1 MSVAAQDIQGL
12 FAEAKAARQA
22 GRATDAIRLL
32 KQVVAADPG
41 SGPAWNL
48 LGVAA
53 LEAGQPNDAAIALSR
68 AVEVDPDPPFG
79 WFNLARAQRALGD
92 RVDELRTLDVA
103 LSRDAYFLPAILA
116 KGETLIALEREGE
129 ALELYRL
136 LFDGIEDTSQF
147 PEGVQRQ
154 LAEARSLLARQGS
167 ESMQAYAAR
176 LDEVA
181 ARYPGE
187 DLSRARAFAENV
199 AGIRKIYQQQPTG
212 GHFPYLPAIEFFDR
226 TLFPWFGQLES
237 RTGDIRAELLSLWAE
252 EDPDFRPYVTRP
264 PGTPLGQWAE
274 LNHSPRWSAFFFW
287 ENGVRNDAN
296 CERCPKTAAAIE
308 AVPMLDNPGK
318 GPTAMFSVLN
328 PHTQIPPHT
337 GTTNARTT
345 IHLGLVI
352 PPGCRF
358 RVGAETREWREG
370 EAWAFDDTIE
380 HEAWNDSDL
389 PRGILIIDAWNPLL
403 SEAEREAVR
412 ALG

>member
-1 MSVAAQDIQGL
+1 MSAAAQDVQGL
-12 FAEAKAARQA
+12 FVQAKAARQA
-22 GRATDAIRLL
+22 GRADDAIRLL
-32 KQVVAADPG
+32 NQVVVADPG
-41 SGPAWNL
+41 NGPAWNL
-48 LGVAA
+48 LGVSQ
-53 LEAGQPNDAAIALSR
+53 LETGQAPDAANSLGR
-68 AVEVDPDPPFG
+68 AVEVDPQPPFG

-92 RVDELRTLDVA
+92 RAGELRSLDAA

-116 KGETLIALEREGE
+116 KGETLLALDRQGE

-136 LFDGIEDTSQF
+136 LFDGLDDTSQF
-147 PEGVQRQ
+147 PESVQRQ
-154 LAEARSLLARQGS
+154 LSEARALLDRQGTQ
-167 ESMQAYAAR
+167 SMQAYAAR
-176 LDEVA
+176 LAEVA
-181 ARYPGE
+181 ARFPEE

-199 AGIRKIYQQQPTG
+199 AGIRKVYVQRPTG

-226 TLFPWFGQLES
+226 KLFPWFEQLEAG
-237 RTGDIRAELLSLWAE
+237 TDEIRAELLSLWAE
-252 EDPDFRPYVTRP
+252 DDPNFRPYVTRP
-264 PGTPLGQWAE
+264 PGAPLGQWAE

-287 ENGVRNDAN
+287 ENGIRNDAN
-296 CERCPKTAAAIE
+296 CARCPKTAAAIE

-318 GPTAMFSVLN
+318 GPTAMFSILK
-328 PHTQIPPHT
+328 PHTTIPPHT

-358 RVGAETREWREG
+358 RVGAETRDWREG

-380 HEAWNDSDL
+380 HEAWNDSDH

-403 SEAEREAVR
+403 TEAEREAVR